1 MILMFLTLFV
11 TIAVPVCIG
20 LFVYQDAKSHGM
32 TAWLWTAVAVLIP
45 YFVGLVIY
53 LLVRY
58 NNGGHRCHRCGAAVK
73 DSYSVCPQCGTE
85 LKMACPGCGATIEPD
100 WHVCAH
106 CGTALPYYEPYNGY
120 QPPATT
126 GFDSKLLVKGLVIAG
141 VITLVLAVLFALT
154 AGFFISIPFQL
165 NGMSIMHHI

>member
-58 NNGGHRCHRCGAAVK
+58 NNGA
-73 DSYSVCPQCGTE
+73 Q
-85 LKMACPGCGATIEPD
+85 LQF
-100 WHVCAH
+100 
-106 CGTALPYYEPYNGY
+106 L
-120 QPPATT
+120 T
-126 GFDSKLLVKGLVIAG
+126 GFF
-141 VITLVLAVLFALT
+141 AVNDHF
-154 AGFFISIPFQL
+154 SHSVVPP
-165 NGMSIMHHI
+165 

>member
-1 MILMFLTLFV
+1 
-11 TIAVPVCIG
+11 
-20 LFVYQDAKSHGM
+20 
-32 TAWLWTAVAVLIP
+32 
-45 YFVGLVIY
+45 
-53 LLVRY
+53 
-58 NNGGHRCHRCGAAVK
+58 
-73 DSYSVCPQCGTE
+73 
-85 LKMACPGCGATIEPD
+85 MACPGCGATIEPD

-126 GFDSKLLVKGLVIAG
+126 GFDSKLLVKGLMIAG
-141 VITLVLAVLFALT
+141 AITLVLAVLFALT